1 MKWTHIRWQ
10 VLTTVSVVVVLIVCS
25 VSVFANDIKIGIVN
39 TDKILRESLPAI
51 NAQIRI
57 EQEFLPRDIQTQE
70 MVTQAKELQQ
80 QLEND
85 RPTVT
90 EKGRRDMERKLASLS
105 REFQRAQEQMREDLT
120 VRKNDEY
127 GLILEN
133 TNLAIKHIAEMEQYD
148 LILQLQDAVYHSERI
163 DITDQVIQLLADQWM
178 E

>member
-1 MKWTHIRWQ
+1 M
-10 VLTTVSVVVVLIVCS
+10 
-25 VSVFANDIKIGIVN
+25 
-39 TDKILRESLPAI
+39 
-51 NAQIRI
+51 
-57 EQEFLPRDIQTQE
+57 
-70 MVTQAKELQQ
+70 QQ
-80 QLEND
+80 QLETD
-85 RPTVT
+85 RLTVT

-105 REFQRAQEQMREDLT
+105 REFQRAQQQMREDLT

-133 TNLAIKHIAEMEQYD
+133 TNLAIKQIAEMEQYD